1 MTITTLA
8 QATAP
13 LYDKPGAA
21 QRIFALFAFAYL
33 LSAALRSVNAVLAP
47 ELTREFNLSAS
58 SLGLLS
64 SVYFL
69 GFMSAQLPLGVWLD
83 RYGPRRVEAALLCVA
98 LAGIALFA
106 TAQSL
111 GWLILG
117 RLLFGV
123 GVSACLM
130 APYTGFRTW
139 FSGPLNARLSSWM
152 LTSGSLGMIVSTLP
166 VQWALPLIGW
176 RQVFWVAFALVA
188 CAVVLLWVF
197 APKHQSAARSST
209 SAAPSYGEVFK
220 HAQFKALAPFL
231 VLMYGG
237 LLAFQTLWIGP
248 WLAQVTHWTASE
260 AAWGILGVHAAMGVM
275 FVGWGSFLPRLMA
288 KGYTAP
294 QLIARLLPIG
304 FILLALVIA
313 LTPHWPGLAGLL
325 WALAF
330 AGISVTS
337 LSQITLAQSFPA
349 ALAGRVNTASNLLIF
364 GGAFA
369 MQWFIGGLID
379 GFAALGFGTVACF
392 QASFAIVLLLMIASW
407 VWYIS
412 QARTRL

>member
-1 MTITTLA
+1 MTISL
-8 QATAP
+8 P
-13 LYDKPGAA
+13 YDNTRAA
-21 QRIFALFAFAYL
+21 FRIFALFAFAYL

-111 GWLILG
+111 GWLIAG
-117 RLLFGV
+117 RFLFGV

-130 APYTGFRTW
+130 APYTGFRAW
-139 FSGPLNARLSSWM
+139 FRGPLNARLSSWM
-152 LTSGSLGMIVSTLP
+152 LTSGSLGMICSSLP
-166 VQWALPLIGW
+166 VQWALPFIGW
-176 RQVFWVAFALVA
+176 RLVFWVAFALVA
-188 CAVVLLWVF
+188 CAVVLLWFF
-197 APKHQSAARSST
+197 APRHQT
-209 SAAPSYGEVFK
+209 TVPSFQGPTLSYREIFI
-220 HAQFKALAPFL
+220 HPQFIALAPFL

-248 WLAQVTHWTASE
+248 WLTQVTQWSAAQ
-260 AAWGILGVHAAMGVM
+260 AAWGILAVHAAMGLM
-275 FVGWGSFLPRLMA
+275 FVVWGALLPRLMA
-288 KGYTAP
+288 KGTTALH
-294 QLIARLLPIG
+294 LITRLLPIG
-304 FILLALVIA
+304 FVLIAIVIVI
-313 LTPHWPGLAGLL
+313 TPQRPAFAGVL
-325 WALAF
+325 WALSF

-349 ALAGRVNTASNLLIF
+349 AMAGRVNTASNLLIF

-379 GFAALGFGTVACF
+379 GFASLGLSTVPRF
-392 QASFAIVLLLMIASW
+392 QASFAIVLALMIGSWAWYASK
-407 VWYIS
+407 
-412 QARTRL
+412 ARVRL

>member
-1 MTITTLA
+1 MTISL
-8 QATAP
+8 P
-13 LYDKPGAA
+13 YDNTRSAF
-21 QRIFALFAFAYL
+21 RIFALFAFAYL

-111 GWLILG
+111 SWLIAG
-117 RLLFGV
+117 RFLFGV

-130 APYTGFRTW
+130 APYTGFRAW
-139 FSGPLNARLSSWM
+139 FRGPLNARLSSWM
-152 LTSGSLGMIVSTLP
+152 LTSGSLGMICSSLP
-166 VQWALPLIGW
+166 VQWALPFMGW
-176 RQVFWVAFALVA
+176 RLVFWVAFALVA
-188 CAVVLLWVF
+188 CAVFLLWFF
-197 APKHQSAARSST
+197 APRHQT
-209 SAAPSYGEVFK
+209 TVPSFQGPTLSYREIFI
-220 HAQFKALAPFL
+220 HPQFIALAPFL

-248 WLAQVTHWTASE
+248 WLTQVTQWSAAQ
-260 AAWGILGVHAAMGVM
+260 AAWGILAVHAAMGLM
-275 FVGWGSFLPRLMA
+275 FVVWGALLPRLMA
-288 KGYTAP
+288 KGYTALH
-294 QLIARLLPIG
+294 LITRLLPIG
-304 FILLALVIA
+304 FVLIAIVIVI
-313 LTPHWPGLAGLL
+313 TPQRPAFAGVL
-325 WALAF
+325 WALSF

-349 ALAGRVNTASNLLIF
+349 AMAGRVNTASNLLIF

-379 GFAALGFGTVACF
+379 GFASLGLSTVPRF
-392 QASFAIVLLLMIASW
+392 QASFAIVLALMIGSW
-407 VWYIS
+407 AWYTS
-412 QARTRL
+412 KARVRL

>member
-1 MTITTLA
+1 MTS
-8 QATAP
+8 P
-13 LYDKPGAA
+13 SPYDNSHSAF
-21 QRIFALFAFAYL
+21 RIFALFAFAYL

-111 GWLILG
+111 SWLIVG
-117 RLLFGV
+117 RFLFGA

-130 APYTGFRTW
+130 APYTGFRAW
-139 FSGPLNARLSSWM
+139 FRGPLNARLSSWM
-152 LTSGSLGMIVSTLP
+152 LTSGSLGMICSSLP
-166 VQWALPLIGW
+166 VQWALPFLGW
-176 RQVFWVAFALVA
+176 RNVFWVAFALVA
-188 CAVVLLWVF
+188 CAAVLLWVF
-197 APKHQSAARSST
+197 APKHQSVA
-209 SAAPSYGEVFK
+209 AAPHSVKLSYREIFL
-220 HAQFKALAPFL
+220 HPQFVALAPFL

-248 WLAQVTHWTASE
+248 WLTQVTQWTAAQ
-260 AAWGILGVHAAMGVM
+260 AAWGILGVHAAMGAM
-275 FVGWGSFLPRLMA
+275 FVLWGALLPRLMA
-288 KGYTAP
+288 KGTTAP
-294 QLIARLLPIG
+294 QLIGRLLPFG
-304 FILLALVIA
+304 FALLAMVIVV
-313 LTPHWPGLAGLL
+313 TPLWPALAGVL
-325 WALAF
+325 WALSF

-337 LSQITLAQSFPA
+337 LSQITLAQRFPA
-349 ALAGRVNTASNLLIF
+349 PMAGRVNTASNLLIF

-369 MQWFIGGLID
+369 MQWLIGGLID
-379 GFAALGFGTVACF
+379 GFARLGLDTVPRF
-392 QASFAIVLLLMIASW
+392 QASFAIVLALMMGSW
-407 VWYIS
+407 AWYVS
-412 QARTRL
+412 RARVSLQAQA